1 MSEETDSKFPII
13 FPNNNK
19 DGSISLD
26 DFVKHVKHEHPDYF
40 PDDAEFIAAEHKW
53 RDGIK
58 RNMPKRAIT
67 INGERS
73 LALLMDADNQSF
85 QDIKYFHINASEDAY
100 SDFVCVGKVAHDDLL
115 RHVVKTLYHMDW
127 KASDSHQTLWTEQIA
142 EILNIS
148 RERVTDFIM
157 G

>member
-1 MSEETDSKFPII
+1 MT
-13 FPNNNK
+13 
-19 DGSISLD
+19 

-40 PDDAEFIAAEHKW
+40 PANEKFVENECEW

-58 RNMPKRAIT
+58 RNIQKRALT

-100 SDFVCVGKVAHDDLL
+100 SDFVCVGKVTHDDLL
-115 RHVVKTLYHMDW
+115 RHVAKTLYHMDW
-127 KASDSHQTLWTEQIA
+127 KSDDSHQTLWTEQIA
-142 EILNIS
+142 DILGIPQDT
-148 RERVTDFIM
+148 VTDFIM
-157 G
+157 H